1 MEEETSGR
9 SAMPTGTLSKIVRHL
24 HRAALR
30 GGAGDVADGCLLEA
44 FVLKRDEAAFAAL
57 LRRHGP
63 MVLGLC
69 RRVLGCPHDA
79 DDAFQATFLVLARK
93 AASVVPRERVGPWLY
108 GVAYRTACKA
118 RAAASRRRAVERQGA
133 LLPEPAA
140 PAGREPADW
149 LPLLDRELQRLPERY
164 RAPVV
169 LCELEGRSRKEAA
182 RMLCLAEGTV
192 SSRLARARRLLA
204 RRLRRCG
211 FALSAVSLALVL
223 KDQVAANVPPS
234 LRAATMQTLSGSVPS
249 NAVAGACSAR
259 VAALTEGVIKAM
271 WISKLKTVGM
281 LALVVA
287 LVAGGAVA
295 LAGRVAAQ
303 KPSQADKNLAGDK
316 NGKGK
321 AEQGTTVQG
330 TVQAVDADKHSLT
343 VAVRVSPTEKK
354 TEDKTFAVAKDAKVV
369 LENSRTKEQPAGRL
383 ADVTAGAE
391 VILHLAADGKTV
403 VALSARAADVQGSV
417 KSVDAANNK
426 LTVVV
431 KEKDG
436 PTERTFTLAKG
447 AKVLL
452 NDGLKKNTK
461 DKEAELTE
469 LTEGTRV
476 RVQPTVDRK
485 TALTVRVQ
493 GATVHG
499 TLKGVDVGNNTLT
512 VTVKEDAQVVDKTLA
527 VAKDARLDGKLADLP
542 AGSRVSLQ
550 MSVFDKNVVVGVHVH
565 KEGEE

>member
-1 MEEETSGR
+1 
-9 SAMPTGTLSKIVRHL
+9 MPTGTLSKIVRHL

-44 FVLKRDEAAFAAL
+44 FVLERDEAAFAAL

-63 MVLGLC
+63 MVLGTC

-79 DDAFQATFLVLARK
+79 DDAFQATFLVLALK

-118 RAAASRRRAVERQGA
+118 RAAASRRRAVERQVA
-133 LLPEPAA
+133 RLPEPAV

-149 LPLLDRELQRLPERY
+149 LPLLDRELQRLPDRY

-204 RRLRRCG
+204 RRLRRSG
-211 FALSAVSLALVL
+211 FALSAASLALVL
-223 KDQVAANVPPS
+223 KNQAAANVPPS
-234 LRAATMQTLSGSVPS
+234 LRAATIQILSGSVPN

-259 VAALTEGVIKAM
+259 VTALTEGVMKAM
-271 WISKLKTVGM
+271 WISKLKTVGV
-281 LALVVA
+281 LALIVA

-303 KPSQADKNLAGDK
+303 KPSQVDKSSAGDK
-316 NGKGK
+316 NGKRK
-321 AEQGTTVQG
+321 AEQGPTIQG
-330 TVQAVDADKHSLT
+330 IVQAVDADKHALT

-354 TEDKTFAVAKDAKVV
+354 MEDKTFTVAKDVKVA
-369 LENSRTKEQPAGRL
+369 LENSLTKVKELPAGRL
-383 ADVTAGAE
+383 SDVTAGTE
-391 VILHLAADGKTV
+391 VTLHLSADGKTV
-403 VALSARAADVQGSV
+403 VALSARAADVHGNV
-417 KSVDAANNK
+417 KSVDAANNQ

-436 PTERTFTLAKG
+436 PTERTFTMAKG

-469 LTEGTRV
+469 LTEGTPV

-512 VTVKEDAQVVDKTLA
+512 VTVKEDAQVVDKTLP
-527 VAKDARLDGKLADLP
+527 VSKEARLDGKLADLP

-550 MSVFDKNVVVGVHVH
+550 MSVFDKNVIVGVHVH

>member
-1 MEEETSGR
+1 
-9 SAMPTGTLSKIVRHL
+9 MPTGTLNKIVRHL

-44 FVLKRDEAAFAAL
+44 FVLERDEAAFAAL

-63 MVLGLC
+63 MVLGTC

-93 AASVVPRERVGPWLY
+93 AASVVPRERIGPWLY

-133 LLPEPAA
+133 RLPEPAA

-149 LPLLDRELQRLPERY
+149 LPLLDRELQRLPDRY

-204 RRLRRCG
+204 RRLRRRDL
-211 FALSAVSLALVL
+211 ALSATALAALL
-223 KDQVAANVPPS
+223 KDQAAANVPPS
-234 LRAATMQTLSGSVPS
+234 LRAATIQIVSGSAPN
-249 NAVAGACSAR
+249 NAVAGTCSAR
-259 VAALTEGVIKAM
+259 VAALTEGVMKAM
-271 WISKLKTVGM
+271 WISKLKTVGV

-303 KPSQADKNLAGDK
+303 KPSQADKTLAGDK
-316 NGKGK
+316 NAKEK
-321 AEQGTTVQG
+321 AEQGPTIQG
-330 TVQAVDADKHSLT
+330 IVQAVDADKHALT
-343 VAVRVSPTEKK
+343 VAVRVSPSEKK
-354 TEDKTFAVAKDAKVV
+354 TEDKTYAVAKDVKVA
-369 LENSRTKEQPAGRL
+369 LENSLTKVKELPAGRL
-383 ADVTAGAE
+383 ADVTAGTE
-391 VILHLAADGKTV
+391 VTLHLSADGKTV
-403 VALSARAADVQGSV
+403 VALSARAADVHGHV
-417 KSVDAANNK
+417 KSVDAANNQ
-426 LTVVV
+426 LSVVV
-431 KEKDG
+431 KEKEG
-436 PTERTFTLAKG
+436 PTERAFTMAKG

-469 LTEGTRV
+469 LAEGTPV

-512 VTVKEDAQVVDKTLA
+512 VTVKEDAQVVDKTLS
-527 VAKDARLDGKLADLP
+527 VAKEARLDGKLADLP
-542 AGSRVSLQ
+542 TGSRVSLQ
-550 MSVFDKNVVVGVHVH
+550 MSVFDKKVVVGVHVH